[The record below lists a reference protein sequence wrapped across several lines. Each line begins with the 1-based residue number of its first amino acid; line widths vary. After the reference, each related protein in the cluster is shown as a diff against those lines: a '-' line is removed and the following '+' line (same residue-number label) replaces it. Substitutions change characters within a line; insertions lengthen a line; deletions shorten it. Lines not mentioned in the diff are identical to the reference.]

1 MALQSQ
7 QLHFVMIPLMSPG
20 HLIPMTDMARL
31 FAERGAVITIVTTPL
46 NAIRLRPA
54 ISCANESGPC
64 IRLLQLQFPLHEA
77 RLPEGC
83 ENMDAIPSRSLFR
96 NLCAA
101 ASKLQQPLEQLLEE
115 MEPRPSCLIADNNLA
130 WTADVADKFHI
141 PRLLFDGTSC
151 FNLLCCHNLQASTFL
166 ESVSGS
172 DQPFTVPGLP
182 DQIELTKAQLPS
194 GFNPSMH
201 DFRDLQAKIRAS
213 GERAYG
219 VVVKSFEELE
229 SEYVKAYRNAKGDK
243 SVWCI
248 GAVSLSNK
256 ADLDKAQRG
265 NSSSIDENQC
275 LKWLDSLPQSSVVY
289 ACLGSLS
296 RLPPSQL
303 IELGLGLEASNSPFI
318 WVLRGDE
325 NGGEMEKWILEEG
338 FEEKTK
344 GRGLLIRGWAPQVLI
359 LSHPAIGGFLT
370 HCGWN
375 STLEGVCA
383 GVPMVTW
390 PIFAE
395 QFFNE
400 KLVVQVLKIG
410 ERVGNEIAVPLGEEG
425 SYGVLVNKEQVRE
438 AIGKIMTE
446 GKEREDRRERSS
458 KLAEMAKKATE
469 EGGSSYLDITLL
481 MEDIRKLAIG
491 HQA

>member
-1 MALQSQ
+1 
-7 QLHFVMIPLMSPG
+7 
-20 HLIPMTDMARL
+20 
-31 FAERGAVITIVTTPL
+31 
-46 NAIRLRPA
+46 
-54 ISCANESGPC
+54 
-64 IRLLQLQFPLHEA
+64 
-77 RLPEGC
+77 
-83 ENMDAIPSRSLFR
+83 MDAVPSRSLFS
-96 NLCAA
+96 NFFAA
-101 ASKLQQPLEQLLEE
+101 VSKLQQPIEQLLAE
-115 MEPRPSCLIADNNLA
+115 MEPCPSCIIADNHLA

-151 FNLLCCHNLQASTFL
+151 FNLLCCHNLHASSKVL

-172 DQPFTVPGLP
+172 NQPFTVPGLP
-182 DQIELTKAQLPS
+182 DRIELTKAQLPS
-194 GFNPSMH
+194 SLNPSIK
-201 DFRDLQAKIRAS
+201 DFRDLHAKIRAS

-219 VVVKSFEELE
+219 VVVNSFEELE
-229 SEYVKAYRNAKGDK
+229 SEYVKEYRKAKGDR

-265 NSSSIDENQC
+265 NNSSIDENKC
-275 LKWLDSLPQSSVVY
+275 LKWLDSWPQSSVVY

-303 IELGLGLEASNSPFI
+303 IELGLGLEACNRPFI

-325 NGGEMEKWILEEG
+325 NGEMEKWIKEDG

-344 GRGLLIRGWAPQVLI
+344 ERGLLIRGWAPQVLI

-400 KLVVQVLKIG
+400 KLVAQVLKIG

-425 SYGVLVNKEQVRE
+425 KYGVLVNREQVRE
-438 AIGKIMTE
+438 AIGKIMSE
-446 GKEREDRRERSS
+446 GKEGEDRRERSS

-469 EGGSSYLDITLL
+469 EGGSSYLDITFL
-481 MEDIRKLAIG
+481 MEDIRKLAFG
-491 HQA
+491 HQALSH